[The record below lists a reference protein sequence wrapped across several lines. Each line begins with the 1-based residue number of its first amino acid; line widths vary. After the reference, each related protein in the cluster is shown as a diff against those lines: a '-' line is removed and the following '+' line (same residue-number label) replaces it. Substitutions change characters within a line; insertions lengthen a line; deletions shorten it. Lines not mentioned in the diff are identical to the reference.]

1 MVTVSYVPTDRDVR
15 GDRLRRDTVDRFQ
28 ALLVARRDDEAARL
42 VQLRFGHDPAAID
55 EHTEISAAL
64 ASETLDDIEHALS
77 RLEAGTYGTCE
88 LCAQAIPVDRLEAIP
103 HASTCVVCA
112 VAR

>member
-1 MVTVSYVPTDRDVR
+1 MTTVSYVRTDRDVR
-15 GDRLRRDTVDRFQ
+15 GDRLHRDTLERLHR
-28 ALLVARRDDEAARL
+28 LLLARRDDEAARL
-42 VQLRFGHDPAAID
+42 VQLRVALDPAAPD

-77 RLEAGTYGTCE
+77 RLAAGTYGTCE
-88 LCAQAIPVDRLEAIP
+88 PCGQVIPLERLEAIP
-103 HASTCVVCA
+103 HASTCVTCA